1 MDVGG
6 GARLRCMYLAEAQE
20 TFVRSVSFPNTII
33 LLKQENTPTE
43 M

>member
-1 MDVGG
+1 MDVGR
-6 GARLRCMYLAEAQE
+6 GARLRGMYLAEAQE
-20 TFVRSVSFPNTII
+20 TFVRSFSFQNRII